1 VRGLIKYHIAAGI
14 LSLTILTSCEELD
27 APVNYSPNLSL
38 YERYKNALIN
48 INLDSTLLGKKWI
61 LSGTESLK
69 DTLLHQIPL
78 KESGYFNADD
88 PRAVTFRI
96 EPEIGELITFNLEVL
111 AVNGSKFFMDLFE
124 EINADFPR
132 YRRVSSIGSVLNIQY
147 EVRNKR
153 PHILRIQPELLVEG
167 KYIITITSKPSLSFP
182 VSGKN
187 SKAIGSAWGDPRD
200 GEF

>member
-1 VRGLIKYHIAAGI
+1 MRGLIKYHIAAGI

-78 KESGYFNADD
+78 KEAGYFNADD

-111 AVNGSKFFMDLFE
+111 VYGSK
-124 EINADFPR
+124 
-132 YRRVSSIGSVLNIQY
+132 
-147 EVRNKR
+147 
-153 PHILRIQPELLVEG
+153 RI
-167 KYIITITSKPSLSFP
+167 
-182 VSGKN
+182 
-187 SKAIGSAWGDPRD
+187 
-200 GEF
+200 